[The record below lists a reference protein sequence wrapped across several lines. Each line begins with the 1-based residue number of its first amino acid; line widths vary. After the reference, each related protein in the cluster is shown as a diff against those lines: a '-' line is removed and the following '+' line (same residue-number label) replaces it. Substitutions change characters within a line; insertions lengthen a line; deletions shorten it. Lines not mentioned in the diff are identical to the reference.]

1 MTLSET
7 GTWLAHALQTL
18 TSDGDSVLHLDPETL
33 FSLVSYCEKAP
44 PTDAEQY
51 LLNIVGD
58 DRCKDIVAEY
68 LQRRG
73 VTENA
78 GDAGLR
84 AYQKPR
90 HEEPWSSG
98 TKKTPKQKSGGG
110 SEGPGNASTTQK
122 DSDHK
127 SPLYSGNGVLS
138 AENVIQKGKRPVG
151 KGKKGGKGISLA
163 EASKG
168 LVVFARS
175 GPCDCQCTRHKL
187 VNNCLSCGRI
197 VCEQEG
203 EGPCHF
209 CGVLVLREGSD
220 YGGLEGL
227 PVPAATEAEVAAE
240 EFKNRLV
247 EYDRTAASRTTVID
261 DQSDYF
267 EIEGNTWLTEK
278 EKKLLQER
286 LTDEERKEE
295 ERRKRVVV
303 TIDLL
308 GRKVVVA
315 GQEDGK
321 ETGESFSVLGS
332 EVLVGQDP
340 PKVPRVKPN
349 PFLMEAPVFIDSR
362 QSITTDSSSAA
373 GVKVS
378 SARKSTEL
386 RRSGRIQHD
395 DPIVEALIGHSPN
408 DSGSIG
414 AQKSHV
420 WQSPKAR
427 LLGQAEEESSSNCEA
442 DMAVLQDPLRTSRNS
457 GLSGRVQPTAT
468 CNHVSNNGSRATPF
482 DICLP
487 HSTGKSKPVVLS
499 PSVLMVNQTK
509 RKEAWRETNGENKQ
523 PNRVLLPGM
532 ILLKRWLSLEQ
543 QVDIVKYCRTVGIGP
558 GGFYQPQ
565 FGHNSKM
572 NLQMMCLGM
581 HWEPTT
587 KTYEIHRSHYD
598 NALPPL
604 IPDSFTR
611 LVDKALLAAR
621 VAATQDSG
629 EKSKRV
635 QLDKHSP
642 VPEMVPNVC
651 IVNFYE
657 RSGTLGM
664 HQDKDE
670 SSESLQKERPVVS
683 FSIGDSAEFAYGKQS
698 DLSNADNAVLESGDV
713 LIFGGPSRMIYHG
726 VTKVISETSPRW
738 LSETAN
744 LRPGRLNLTFRQY

>member
-7 GTWLAHALQTL
+7 STWLAHALQTI

-33 FSLVSYCEKAP
+33 FSLVSYCEKAL

-78 GDAGLR
+78 GDVGLQ

-110 SEGPGNASTTQK
+110 SEGPGNASTPQK

-168 LVVFARS
+168 LVAFARN
-175 GPCDCQCTRHKL
+175 GPCDLTM
-187 VNNCLSCGRI
+187 
-197 VCEQEG
+197 
-203 EGPCHF
+203 
-209 CGVLVLREGSD
+209 
-220 YGGLEGL
+220 GGLKGL

-240 EFKNRLV
+240 DLKNRLV
-247 EYDRTAASRTTVID
+247 EYDRTAASRKTVID

-267 EIEGNTWLTEK
+267 EIKGNTWLTEK

-295 ERRKRVVV
+295 ERRKRVLV

-321 ETGESFSVLGS
+321 ETGESLSVLGS
-332 EVLVGQDP
+332 EVLVGQDLS
-340 PKVPRVKPN
+340 KVPRVKPN
-349 PFLMEAPVFIDSR
+349 PFLTEAPVFIDSR

-373 GVKVS
+373 AGAKVS
-378 SARKSTEL
+378 SARKSTKL

-395 DPIVEALIGHSPN
+395 DPIVEALIGHNPN
-408 DSGSIG
+408 DSRSIG

-427 LLGQAEEESSSNCEA
+427 LLGQAEEESSSNYEA
-442 DMAVLQDPLRTSRNS
+442 DMAVLQDPLRTSRNN

-468 CNHVSNNGSRATPF
+468 CNHVSNNGSRGTPF

-487 HSTGKSKPVVLS
+487 HATGKSKAVVLS
-499 PSVLMVNQTK
+499 PSVLMVKQTK
-509 RKEAWRETNGENKQ
+509 RKEALRETNGENKQ

-543 QVDIVKYCRTVGIGP
+543 QVDIVKYCRNVGIGP

-565 FGHNSKM
+565 FGHNAKM

-587 KTYEIHRSHYD
+587 KTYETHGSHYD
-598 NALPPL
+598 NALPPS

-621 VAATQDSG
+621 VAVTQDSG

-635 QLDKHSP
+635 QLDKHSL
-642 VPEMVPNVC
+642 VPTMVPNVC

-657 RSGTLGM
+657 RSGTLGI

-683 FSIGDSAEFAYGKQS
+683 FSIGDSAE
-698 DLSNADNAVLESGDV
+698 
-713 LIFGGPSRMIYHG
+713 
-726 VTKVISETSPRW
+726 W